1 MLHEDIT
8 GEIIDSFYTVYNE
21 LGFGFLEKVYENSLV
36 IELEERGLIC
46 QKQVPIKVF
55 YKENKVGV
63 YYADIIVEGEV
74 IIELKASSLIIEHEY
89 QLLNY
94 LKATDIEV
102 GLLLSF
108 GKRPKFIRKVFSNH
122 LKSRND

>member
-1 MLHEDIT
+1 MLHEEIT
-8 GEIIDSFYTVYNE
+8 GEIIDSFYAVYNE

-36 IELEERGLIC
+36 VELEERGLIC
-46 QKQVPIKVF
+46 EKQVPIKVF
-55 YKENKVGV
+55 YKEKEVGI
-63 YYADIIVEGEV
+63 YYADIIVEGAV
-74 IIELKASSLIIEHEY
+74 ILELKASSLIIEHEY

-108 GKRPKFIRKVFSNH
+108 GKKPKFLRKVFANRI
-122 LKSRND
+122 KSRNG

>member
-102 GLLLSF
+102 
-108 GKRPKFIRKVFSNH
+108 
-122 LKSRND
+122 